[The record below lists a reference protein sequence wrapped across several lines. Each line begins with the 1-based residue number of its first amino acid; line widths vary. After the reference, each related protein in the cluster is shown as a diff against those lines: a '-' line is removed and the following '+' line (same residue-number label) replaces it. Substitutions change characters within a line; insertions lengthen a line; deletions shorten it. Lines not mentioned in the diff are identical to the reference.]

1 MTWQLVYGGEVV
13 HEETSMLP
21 PEGDTR
27 PVWIVSVSSRDS
39 DDGAGDVFIK
49 YTSA

>member
-1 MTWQLVYGGEVV
+1 MTWQLVYNEKVV

-27 PVWIVSVSSRDS
+27 PVWIVSVSSKAS

-49 YTSA
+49 YTPA